1 LETVTLKIPKGSDL
15 SLGPAHPNNQ
25 AENATAPL
33 REDLRVRIGKL
44 LWIPFR
50 KNSSVMR
57 TSGHSGGFRIVVILS
72 TNFPR
77 RITRSIDTDTD
88 PLFSVPHLRKSAKI
102 CGSYFPLVRAY
113 AFLIATQ
120 AEFCGNLRIKL
131 RTGLKAPWTGETNE
145 TSQQPY
151 YPQRLSPADR
161 TGGLGPDL

>member
-1 LETVTLKIPKGSDL
+1 METVTLKIPKGSDL

-25 AENATAPL
+25 AENATALL

-131 RTGLKAPWTGETNE
+131 PTGLKAPWTGETNE

-151 YPQRLSPADR
+151 
-161 TGGLGPDL
+161 